1 MARYWPVVATL
12 APDLPF
18 WYTPRSVPDL
28 SKNIGKGSNV
38 QQKISV
44 LIVDDH
50 PFFRQG
56 LREVFNSEPDFTI
69 VGEASDGEEALR
81 VARELS
87 PRIVLMD
94 VNLPSMNGLQVAR
107 RLRQDVPGARAVILT
122 GYDDDEQVF
131 HAIRSGAYGY
141 FPKDVMPQ
149 KLLAAVREVNEGRY
163 VVNEL
168 TMDDAQ
174 LAPWLL
180 KQTERFGIVEGELG
194 DEAFVPLSP
203 REMEIL
209 QHITRGLSNKEI
221 AHQLG
226 ISHQTVKNHMTSILR
241 KLNVEDRTQAAVY
254 ALRRGWVRLQDT
266 QTPQADRLGMRAT
279 GPKPDGTA

>member
-1 MARYWPVVATL
+1 MARK
-12 APDLPF
+12 F
-18 WYTPRSVPDL
+18 
-28 SKNIGKGSNV
+28 NEGSTV
-38 QQKISV
+38 QQKITV

-56 LREVFNSEPDFTI
+56 LREVLNAEPDLQV

-81 VARELS
+81 LARELS
-87 PRIVLMD
+87 PRVVLMD
-94 VNLPSMNGLQVAR
+94 INLPTINGLQVAR
-107 RLRQDVPGARAVILT
+107 QLRHDVPNARSVILT
-122 GYDDDEQVF
+122 AYDDDEQVF
-131 HAIRSGAYGY
+131 HAIRAGAHAY
-141 FPKDVMPQ
+141 FPKDVTPH
-149 KLLAAVREVNEGRY
+149 KLIHAVRDVNAGQY
-163 VVNEL
+163 VINDQV
-168 TMDDAQ
+168 MDDAQ

-180 KQTERFGIVEGELG
+180 KQTDRFGIVEGEPG
-194 DEAFVPLSP
+194 EEAFVPLSP

-209 QHITRGLSNKEI
+209 QHITRGMSNKEI

-266 QTPQADRLGMRAT
+266 QIHQADRFGAHT
-279 GPKPDGTA
+279 QTPED

>member
-1 MARYWPVVATL
+1 M
-12 APDLPF
+12 
-18 WYTPRSVPDL
+18 
-28 SKNIGKGSNV
+28 
-38 QQKISV
+38 QQKITL

-50 PFFRQG
+50 PLFRQG
-56 LREVFNSEPDFTI
+56 LREVLNAEPDLTVI
-69 VGEASDGEEALR
+69 GEASDGEEALR

-87 PRIVLMD
+87 PRVVLMD
-94 VNLPSMNGLQVAR
+94 INIPTINGLQVAR
-107 RLRQDVPGARAVILT
+107 RLRQEVPSARAVILT

-131 HAIRSGAYGY
+131 HAIRAGAYAY
-141 FPKDVMPQ
+141 FPKDVTPQ
-149 KLLAAVREVNEGRY
+149 KIIEAVREVNAGRY
-163 VVNEL
+163 VINDL
-168 TMDDAQ
+168 MMDDAQ
-174 LAPWLL
+174 LAPWLF

-221 AHQLG
+221 AHQLR

-266 QTPQADRLGMRAT
+266 QLSQADRLGLRSQL
-279 GPKPDGTA
+279 PKD

>member
-1 MARYWPVVATL
+1 
-12 APDLPF
+12 
-18 WYTPRSVPDL
+18 
-28 SKNIGKGSNV
+28 V
-38 QQKISV
+38 QQKITL

-50 PFFRQG
+50 PLFRQG
-56 LREVFNSEPDFTI
+56 LREVLNAEPDLTVI
-69 VGEASDGEEALR
+69 GEASDGEEALR

-87 PRIVLMD
+87 PRVVLMD
-94 VNLPSMNGLQVAR
+94 INIPTINGLQVAR
-107 RLRQDVPGARAVILT
+107 RLRQEVPSARAVILT

-131 HAIRSGAYGY
+131 HAIRAGAYAY
-141 FPKDVMPQ
+141 FPKDVTPQ
-149 KLLAAVREVNEGRY
+149 KIIEAVREVNAGRY
-163 VVNEL
+163 VINDL
-168 TMDDAQ
+168 MMDDAQ
-174 LAPWLL
+174 LAPWLF

-221 AHQLG
+221 AHQLR

-266 QTPQADRLGMRAT
+266 QLSQADRLGLRSQL
-279 GPKPDGTA
+279 PKD